1 LRLLDIFSMKSE
13 YGQVG
18 HSSMNAIFKTPKRIS
33 ITIPNEIHRLL
44 LERSDLEG
52 RSLSN
57 LAAYLLES
65 SISGTNGSNGPN
77 GSHGSH
83 SSHGSHGA

>member
-1 LRLLDIFSMKSE
+1 MKSE
-13 YGQVG
+13 YGQAG
-18 HSSMNAIFKTPKRIS
+18 HSAMNAIFKTPKRIS

-65 SISGTNGSNGPN
+65 SISGTHGTNGSSGFHGAN
-77 GSHGSH
+77 GSHG
-83 SSHGSHGA
+83 G

>member
-1 LRLLDIFSMKSE
+1 MQLLDIFSMKSE
-13 YGQVG
+13 YAQPG
-18 HSSMNAIFKTPKRIS
+18 HSAMSAIFKTPKRIS

-65 SISGTNGSNGPN
+65 SISGTNGS
-77 GSHGSH
+77 HGL
-83 SSHGSHGA
+83 